1 MGNGIEWRCLP
12 KQRPLGFRKGLL
24 ILGQHMAWKM
34 ALRTESSMTRLG
46 SRLALLTTRCSC
58 VYMPPS
64 ECSFDTNE
72 PDLYPDTA
80 SRLDKEPKYPGHC
93 LCDMPSGAVPG
104 VLGNSVLSTFL
115 NLTSGEL
122 IGQEAD
128 RLLTLDTANQ
138 IPEFKGGGQTP
149 QPLRSEF
156 LLPQHPLASLPHFP
170 PLQGCTHQYP
180 GLVIPVDGHRGQAGP
195 R

>member
-1 MGNGIEWRCLP
+1 MALSGDAYPSRDHWASG
-12 KQRPLGFRKGLL
+12 KGLL
-24 ILGQHMAWKM
+24 ILGQHGAWKM

-46 SRLALLTTRCSC
+46 SRLALLTTRSSC

-122 IGQEAD
+122 IGQEVD
-128 RLLTLDTANQ
+128 RLLSSRIQGRRADPSA
-138 IPEFKGGGQTP
+138 
-149 QPLRSEF
+149 
-156 LLPQHPLASLPHFP
+156 P
-170 PLQGCTHQYP
+170 PF
-180 GLVIPVDGHRGQAGP
+180 
-195 R
+195 